1 MKTKGWKI
9 EAGAESGSRAFR
21 LCAHPHNLKRGL
33 QRQKAPA
40 LCSLLFA
47 LALSAPGQSYSIDW
61 SKIAGG
67 GGTSTGGVYSVS
79 GTIGQPEA
87 GGALTNGQYSVIG
100 GFWVLPQA
108 VQVSGAPTLT
118 IARATPGQA
127 MITWA
132 PATAGFVLQENL
144 NLGTT
149 NWVNSP
155 SVATNPIAVLAGSPA
170 KFYRLYKP

>member
-1 MKTKGWKI
+1 MKHMKI
-9 EAGAESGSRAFR
+9 LAAVG
-21 LCAHPHNLKRGL
+21 LCLIARD
-33 QRQKAPA
+33 
-40 LCSLLFA
+40 A
-47 LALSAPGQSYSIDW
+47 LAQYSIDW

-87 GGALTNGQYSVIG
+87 GGALTNGQYSVTG

-108 VQVSGAPTLT
+108 LQVTGAPTLT

-127 MITWA
+127 LITWT

-144 NLGTT
+144 NLGTPT
-149 NWVNSP
+149 WTNSP
-155 SVATNPIAVLAGSPA
+155 SGFTNPITVPA
-170 KFYRLYKP
+170 SGPVKYYRLHKS